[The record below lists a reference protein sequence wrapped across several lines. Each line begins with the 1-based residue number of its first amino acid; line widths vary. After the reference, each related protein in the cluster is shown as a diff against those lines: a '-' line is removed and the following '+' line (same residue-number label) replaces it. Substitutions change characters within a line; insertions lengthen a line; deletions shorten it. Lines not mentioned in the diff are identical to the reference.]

1 MVKGKIAIRKINCS
15 KSRQV
20 TFFKRRTGLMKKARE
35 LSILC
40 DAEIGVIIF
49 SCTGKLYEYASTS
62 MSSVIERYNKMKQDN
77 QQQSITT
84 EEIQF
89 LKKEAESLMQQLR
102 CVQEC
107 NRRLMGEEISK
118 LSLED
123 LKNLE
128 NVLEMGLKNVRSR
141 KDQSFMEEMREL
153 KRKVEEV
160 EQENV
165 ELRKKSRVGSRDH
178 RESKG
183 EFSGESSSSKDT
195 SKIGAHAIPFKDE
208 MPERI
213 LLQLSLQPKSHLLD
227 AQKTASG

>member
-1 MVKGKIAIRKINCS
+1 MVKGKIAIRRITCS

-20 TFFKRRTGLMKKARE
+20 TFFKRRTGLLKKAKE

-62 MSSVIERYNKMKQDN
+62 INSVIERYNKTKRDN
-77 QQQSITT
+77 QQQHVTAA
-84 EEIQF
+84 EIQF
-89 LKKEAESLMQQLR
+89 LKKETESTMQQLR
-102 CVQEC
+102 CLQKY
-107 NRRLMGEEISK
+107 NRQLMGEELSK

-141 KDQSFMEEMREL
+141 KADD
-153 KRKVEEV
+153 V

-165 ELRKKSRVGSRDH
+165 ELRKKLRVLSQDH
-178 RESKG
+178 REIKG
-183 EFSGESSSSKDT
+183 EFAAETSSSKEM
-195 SKIGAHAIPFKDE
+195 SKSSDQAMPDKDDI
-208 MPERI
+208 PERI
-213 LLQLSLQPKSHLLD
+213 HLQLSLQPKAPSLD
-227 AQKTASG
+227 AHETEIK

>member
-20 TFFKRRTGLMKKARE
+20 TFFKRRTGLIKKAKE

-49 SCTGKLYEYASTS
+49 SCTGKLYDYASTS
-62 MSSVIERYNKMKQDN
+62 MSSVIERYNTMKQDN
-77 QQQSITT
+77 RQQSITAA
-84 EEIQF
+84 EIQF
-89 LKKEAESLMQQLR
+89 LKKDAESMMQQLR
-102 CVQEC
+102 CLQEC
-107 NRRLMGEEISK
+107 NRRLMGEELSK

-141 KDQSFMEEMREL
+141 KEQNFVEEMREL
-153 KRKVEEV
+153 KRKVDDV

-165 ELRKKSRVGSRDH
+165 ELRKKSKVIGRDY
-178 RESKG
+178 RESEG
-183 EFSGESSSSKDT
+183 EFSAETSSSKEI
-195 SKIGAHAIPFKDE
+195 SKMSAQAIPDKDDI
-208 MPERI
+208 PERL
-213 LLQLSLQPKSHLLD
+213 LLQLSLQSKPYLLD
-227 AQKTASG
+227 EQKTTSG

>member
-20 TFFKRRTGLMKKARE
+20 TFFKRRTGLLKKAKE

-49 SCTGKLYEYASTS
+49 SCTGKLYDYASTS
-62 MSSVIERYNKMKQDN
+62 MNSVIERYNKMKQDN
-77 QQQSITT
+77 QQQSITAAA
-84 EEIQF
+84 IQF
-89 LKKEAESLMQQLR
+89 LQTETESLNQQLR
-102 CVQEC
+102 CLQEC
-107 NRRLMGEEISK
+107 NRRLMGEELSK
-118 LSLED
+118 LGLED

-141 KDQSFMEEMREL
+141 KDQIHMEEMREL
-153 KRKVEEV
+153 KRKVDDV

-165 ELRKKSRVGSRDH
+165 QLRKKLRVVGRDH
-178 RESKG
+178 RESDG
-183 EFSGESSSSKDT
+183 EFFAETSCNKERSKMSSQ
-195 SKIGAHAIPFKDE
+195 AIPYEDD

-213 LLQLSLQPKSHLLD
+213 VLQLSLQPKPYLLD
-227 AQKTASG
+227 VQKAASG